1 MKKDAGNFK
10 YSTLHYSI
18 IQQWKMIIKI
28 YYIANNCSDSNQ
40 DIELLNPLIIE

>member
-10 YSTLHYSI
+10 YSTLRDSI

-28 YYIANNCSDSNQ
+28 NYTANNCSDSYR